1 MIVMLLIGVILV
13 TVIGAT
19 LENICYKIEQ
29 SKQ

>member
-1 MIVMLLIGVILV
+1 MIVMLLV
-13 TVIGAT
+13 TVIVVTVMGAT